1 MSVFQV
7 KLDSIQRTLYVAG
20 PDMVTREF
28 KDGDTFTDCNYW
40 KRFAYPQLPLEEAFI
55 KVISDDGSIYSD
67 VKEEN
72 NFARVYTI
80 IVDDETDYEDNII
93 DIYEDNG
100 AAAQFVQIHNSGD
113 GDIKIRIN
121 SSTNAILDLASGS
134 TQSFNQGELSVTMLE
149 FKNQSGT
156 NTTVQVL
163 VSIKSCYKL

>member
-7 KLDSIQRTLYVAG
+7 KLNSIQRTLYVAG
-20 PDMVTREF
+20 PDRVTREF

-55 KVISDDGSIYSD
+55 EVISDDGSIYSD

-72 NFARVYTI
+72 NFARVYTTS
-80 IVDDETDYEDNII
+80 VDNETNYEDNVIN
-93 DIYEDNG
+93 IYGDNG

-113 GDIKIRIN
+113 GDVKIRIN
-121 SSTNAILDLASGS
+121 GSTNAILDLTSGS

-149 FKNQSGT
+149 FQNQSGT
-156 NTTVQVL
+156 DTTVQVL
-163 VSIKSCYKL
+163 VSIQSCYKL